1 MKLEF
6 HDGQAVEPKDAATIV
21 LVRDGARGRE
31 RSGSGQIEV
40 FCVERS
46 KQSKFMGGALVFPG
60 GKVDAGDSDPEWA
73 ALVSGTFDKFA
84 VAAERETLEEACM
97 LHVMGVEHVMGI
109 EHETL
114 IELRSNLAKD
124 AGALR
129 AFLRSRS
136 LKLDLSALHM
146 LSRWVTPTAE
156 TRRFDARFYV
166 AVAPA
171 GQPGAHDEHETTR
184 SFWATPAEVLER
196 WRSGDVQLAP
206 PTHATISGLA
216 RCESAAEVLAWAS
229 AASKEPICPKLVPA
243 GDTMALVLPGDP
255 EHEVRSPRLDVE
267 WSRYVLRGEKW
278 QPENAP

>member
-6 HDGQAVEPKDAATIV
+6 HEGQAVEPKDAATIV
-21 LVRDGARGRE
+21 LVRDEGGRL
-31 RSGSGQIEV
+31 QV

-60 GKVDAGDSDPEWA
+60 GKVDASDSDPAWNDLIEG
-73 ALVSGTFDKFA
+73 VFDRFA

-97 LHVMGVEHVMGI
+97 LHVGGV

-114 IELRSNLAKD
+114 VGLRSTLAED

-136 LKLDLSALHM
+136 LKLDLNALHF
-146 LSRWVTPTAE
+146 LSRWITPAAE

-166 AVAPA
+166 AIAPA

-206 PTHATISGLA
+206 PTHATITGLA
-216 RCESAAEVLAWAS
+216 RCAKTADVIAWAARS
-229 AASKEPICPKLVPA
+229 SHEPICPKLVPS
-243 GDTMALVLPGDP
+243 GDTIALTLPGDP
-255 EHEVRSPRLDVE
+255 EHDVKHRLLDVD

>member
-6 HDGQAVEPKDAATIV
+6 HEGEAVAPKDAATIV
-21 LVRDGARGRE
+21 LVRDHAASPGGAT
-31 RSGSGQIEV
+31 QLEV

-73 ALVSGTFDKFA
+73 SLVMGTPDRFA
-84 VAAERETLEEACM
+84 IAAARETLEEACM
-97 LHVMGVEHVMGI
+97 LHVMNVD
-109 EHETL
+109 HETL
-114 IELRSNLAKD
+114 SGLRSDLAKD

-136 LKLDLSALHM
+136 SKLDLSALHL
-146 LSRWVTPTAE
+146 LSRWITPAAE

-166 AVAPA
+166 AVAPD

-184 SFWATPAEVLER
+184 SFWATPAEVLAR
-196 WRSGDVQLAP
+196 WQQGDVQLAP
-206 PTHATISGLA
+206 PTHATIAGLSTCKTA
-216 RCESAAEVLAWAS
+216 NDVLAWAS
-229 AASKEPICPKLVPA
+229 RASKEPICPKLVPA

-255 EHEVRSPRLDVE
+255 EHDVREQRLDVT